1 MRERQARKVLL
12 IGWDASDWKVI
23 GPLLDAGKMPN
34 LQKFADRGVVGNL
47 STLYPVLSP
56 MLWTSIA
63 TGKRAYKHGIHGFA
77 EPDPVTGGVRPVTS
91 TGRATKAI
99 WNILSQNGLRSNV
112 IGWWPSFPAEPINGV
127 MVANNYQKATGDVDD
142 PWPLPE
148 GTVHPV
154 RLRTVLDELRVHPSE
169 ITPEQVLPFV
179 PEAAQVDQDKDR
191 RLWSICKTLAECA
204 SVHSA
209 ATAVMQNEPWDFM
222 AVYYD
227 AIDHFCHG
235 FMRYHPP
242 RLPWVDERDF
252 RLYRHVVETAY
263 IFHDMMLGTLMH
275 LAGDDA
281 TIIIVS
287 DHGFHPDHLRPR
299 ELPNEPA
306 GPAEEHRP
314 FGIFAAL
321 GPGIRQDELVFGA
334 SLLDV
339 TPTILSLFG
348 LPVGRDMDGKVLTTA
363 LLSPTIDYVDSWD
376 DIEGEDG
383 RNPEGALAG
392 VVDESEALKQL
403 AELGYIE
410 DPEESGSDAARH
422 TLRELR
428 YNLARDLFGARLYAE
443 AIPIFQELWE
453 EYPEESRFGLKL
465 FDCHLSTGQLQEAR
479 ATLDRVVERKRLYSA
494 EAREKYEEALE
505 TLQKNGRRFEDLDES
520 TLRRLQKLHRNASTN
535 EATLAYLKARLYQNE
550 GRYQDALRELDKAA
564 DVQTH
569 NHPSLLQT
577 RGETLMAMARW
588 DQAADTF
595 RQITDMDPANPL
607 ALLGLCRCHLARRG
621 EEAQALEAARHSL
634 GLAYHNP
641 RAHFL
646 CGVALQRLGRAS
658 EARQALQ
665 VAVSQAP
672 MFPAAHRRLARLY
685 RLAFMDQDKANEHIA
700 LARAARK
707 RIEAFQAGE
716 YVPSPADS
724 PLDPDSVATL
734 SELDSGSAALPPPP
748 ENAILVVSGLPRS
761 GTSMMM
767 QMLEAGGIPL
777 FTDQARRPDESNPRG
792 YYEHE
797 AIKKMA
803 SDTSWVIPARGKA
816 VKIVAPLLPRL
827 QPGEHYRII
836 FMERTL
842 RCVLASQDNMLQRM
856 GRKGSRL
863 SPHRLAETY
872 IRQVESARRILSTL
886 EPRPEVLVIN
896 YEQAL
901 ADPSGTAAR
910 INRFLGGGL
919 DETAMRTA
927 VDPELRHQ

>member
-1 MRERQARKVLL
+1 M
-12 IGWDASDWKVI
+12 
-23 GPLLDAGKMPN
+23 
-34 LQKFADRGVVGNL
+34 
-47 STLYPVLSP
+47 
-56 MLWTSIA
+56 
-63 TGKRAYKHGIHGFA
+63 
-77 EPDPVTGGVRPVTS
+77 
-91 TGRATKAI
+91 
-99 WNILSQNGLRSNV
+99 
-112 IGWWPSFPAEPINGV
+112 
-127 MVANNYQKATGDVDD
+127 
-142 PWPLPE
+142 PLP
-148 GTVHPV
+148 
-154 RLRTVLDELRVHPSE
+154 
-169 ITPEQVLPFV
+169 
-179 PEAAQVDQDKDR
+179 
-191 RLWSICKTLAECA
+191 
-204 SVHSA
+204 
-209 ATAVMQNEPWDFM
+209 
-222 AVYYD
+222 
-227 AIDHFCHG
+227 
-235 FMRYHPP
+235 
-242 RLPWVDERDF
+242 
-252 RLYRHVVETAY
+252 
-263 IFHDMMLGTLMH
+263 
-275 LAGDDA
+275 
-281 TIIIVS
+281 
-287 DHGFHPDHLRPR
+287 
-299 ELPNEPA
+299 
-306 GPAEEHRP
+306 
-314 FGIFAAL
+314 
-321 GPGIRQDELVFGA
+321 
-334 SLLDV
+334 
-339 TPTILSLFG
+339 
-348 LPVGRDMDGKVLTTA
+348 
-363 LLSPTIDYVDSWD
+363 
-376 DIEGEDG
+376 
-383 RNPEGALAG
+383 
-392 VVDESEALKQL
+392 
-403 AELGYIE
+403 
-410 DPEESGSDAARH
+410 
-422 TLRELR
+422 
-428 YNLARDLFGARLYAE
+428 
-443 AIPIFQELWE
+443 
-453 EYPEESRFGLKL
+453 
-465 FDCHLSTGQLQEAR
+465 
-479 ATLDRVVERKRLYSA
+479 
-494 EAREKYEEALE
+494 
-505 TLQKNGRRFEDLDES
+505 
-520 TLRRLQKLHRNASTN
+520 
-535 EATLAYLKARLYQNE
+535 
-550 GRYQDALRELDKAA
+550 
-564 DVQTH
+564 
-569 NHPSLLQT
+569 
-577 RGETLMAMARW
+577 
-588 DQAADTF
+588 
-595 RQITDMDPANPL
+595 
-607 ALLGLCRCHLARRG
+607 LARRG
-621 EEAQALEAARHSL
+621 EEAQALEAARRSL